1 MIIPIF
7 LTGLGCCKDEP
18 CVFCNQ
24 EAATSKSFVSTD
36 QEIRKRIT
44 TTLTE
49 YLVEPQRL
57 DYPIE
62 VAFYGSTFTSLQF
75 AYQKDLLR
83 FTQES
88 FESLTQKSYK
98 THLKIRISTRP
109 DQIRR
114 EELLDLKIRF
124 NLGLVEVGVQSM
136 NDNVLAISKR
146 GHTRKDVKRAVK
158 DLREIGIEV
167 SCHQMIGLPGS
178 TLDDEFETAKDIAK
192 LRPANVRIHPTLV
205 LRNTVLEEM
214 YRSGDYKP
222 LTLIDAVDHTEKV
235 LRVYRKAGVSI
246 IRIGLHPSELL
257 MDNIVAGPWH
267 PAFRELVEGKYLLI
281 EAGKQ
286 LTDHKGQ
293 SVNISIAPQ
302 DETYIRGENNNN
314 YRWLIDTFE
323 LKSLEIVKDPSIQRG
338 SLIVTN
344 PTKNTT
350 VPELQKTQDE
360 AIL

>member
-24 EAATSKSFVSTD
+24 EISSSKSFVNTD
-36 QEIRKRIT
+36 QEIKKRIIN
-44 TTLTE
+44 TLTE
-49 YLVEPQRL
+49 HLVAPQNL
-57 DYPIE
+57 EYPVE

-75 AYQKDLLR
+75 AYQKELLR
-83 FTQES
+83 FTQEN

-98 THLKIRISTRP
+98 THLKVRISTRP

-158 DLREIGIEV
+158 DLREIGIDV

-178 TLDDEFETAKDIAK
+178 TLDDELETAKDIAK
-192 LRPANVRIHPTLV
+192 LKPKHVRVHPTLV

-214 YRSGDYKP
+214 YRDGDYKP
-222 LTLIDAVDHTEKV
+222 LNLIDAVDITEKV
-235 LRVYRKAGVSI
+235 IRVYRKTGVSV

-257 MDNIVAGPWH
+257 MENIVAGPWH
-267 PAFRELVEGKYLLI
+267 PAFRELVEGKYLLT
-281 EAGKQ
+281 EASKQ
-286 LTDHKGQ
+286 LIDHKGQ
-293 SVNISIAPQ
+293 SVSIHIAPQ
-302 DETYIRGENNNN
+302 DETYVRGENNTN
-314 YRWLIDTFE
+314 YKWLVDTFE
-323 LKSLEIVKDPSIQRG
+323 LKALEIVKNPDIQRG
-338 SLIVTN
+338 CLTVVN
-344 PTKNTT
+344 PTKDMI
-350 VPELQKTQDE
+350 VSESQKTQDE
-360 AIL
+360 ATL